1 MQITEHFNDS
11 EFKCPHCLHNEIKTA
26 FVEHLEQF
34 YGLLDKAIGIK
45 AIYVN
50 SGYRC
55 AQHSL
60 AVGGFTDDCHVLGF
74 GADIHVLDKQGKR
87 LSAYVLAEAAE
98 LLDFGGIGIIT
109 NTDIHLDDRGR
120 YPYKNNHWF
129 GNEASGENYT
139 TFIGGSEY
147 TNELRMAVR
156 QTETT
161 KKQIKIKLYLDD
173 KEYSGLLTED

>member
-1 MQITEHFNDS
+1 MQITAHFYDS
-11 EFKCPHCLHNEIKTA
+11 EFKCPHCQHNEIKTA
-26 FVEHLEQF
+26 FVEHLEEL

-55 AQHSL
+55 AQHSI

-74 GADIHVLDKQGKR
+74 GVDIHVLDKQGAR
-87 LSAYVLAEAAE
+87 LSAYTIAEAAE
-98 LLDFGGIGIIT
+98 LLNFGGIGIIT
-109 NTDIHLDDRGR
+109 TTDIHLDDRGR
-120 YPYKNNHWF
+120 YPYKNSRWY
-129 GNEASGENYT
+129 GNEANGENYA
-139 TFIGGSEY
+139 TFIGGSKY
-147 TNELRMAVR
+147 TNELRQAVR